1 MEKTIYNE
9 SYAYDTVC
17 MARSKE
23 RPKAQEFAENL
34 IKKRVLLHGDRH
46 FGDDPCVFGGI
57 GLFHRI
63 PVTFLGMRKSKEI
76 TENIKYN
83 FGMPNP
89 EGYRKAIR
97 LMKQAEKFSR
107 PVITFIDTPGAYP
120 GIGAE
125 ERGQGE
131 AIASCISCMS
141 TLKVPSIAIFT
152 GEGGSGGALA
162 FAVAN
167 KVIMMENSVYS
178 VLSPEGFA
186 TILWK
191 DASRAKEAANIM
203 KLTAKELYDYKIA
216 DDIVKEDNWNN
227 EFLKKR
233 NFLRLDKILQYH
245 LLKLMDMDEDEIIK
259 SRSEKY
265 LAIGEINGTTN

>member
-1 MEKTIYNE
+1 
-9 SYAYDTVC
+9 
-17 MARSKE
+17 
-23 RPKAQEFAENL
+23 
-34 IKKRVLLHGDRH
+34 
-46 FGDDPCVFGGI
+46 
-57 GLFHRI
+57 
-63 PVTFLGMRKSKEI
+63 
-76 TENIKYN
+76 
-83 FGMPNP
+83 
-89 EGYRKAIR
+89 
-97 LMKQAEKFSR
+97 
-107 PVITFIDTPGAYP
+107 
-120 GIGAE
+120 
-125 ERGQGE
+125 
-131 AIASCISCMS
+131 MS

-191 DASRAKEAANIM
+191 DSSRAKEAANIM
-203 KLTAKELYDYKIA
+203 KLTARELYDYKIA